1 MTRVGSKAAEETP
14 FFNVSTDPCLKN
26 NFKQV
31 SVAFS
36 QTHTQQRE
44 RERERAIRFLVSKPS
59 GELDRGMG
67 RIRKKKKKTER
78 ECEKFSRIH
87 ETYTKNL
94 REKNVSF
101 GLRFFLFNKL

>member
-1 MTRVGSKAAEETP
+1 VGSKATEETP

-26 NFKQV
+26 PASISNK
-31 SVAFS
+31 S
-36 QTHTQQRE
+36 QWIFHKHIHNTQ

-78 ECEKFSRIH
+78 QCEKFSRIH
-87 ETYTKNL
+87 ETHTKNL